1 MSVLSIVAIVWVA
14 LNAAIF
20 AALLFRRPRPQL
32 RRALF
37 KWAIHGAAKPA
48 AKQGRRSQH
57 SHA

>member
-1 MSVLSIVAIVWVA
+1 MSVLSIIAIVWVA

-20 AALLFRRPRPQL
+20 TALLFRRPHPEF

-37 KWAIHGAAKPA
+37 RWAIRGAEKPA
-48 AKQGRRSQH
+48 DKPRRRSEH

>member
-14 LNAAIF
+14 LNVAIF
-20 AALLFRRPRPQL
+20 TALLFRRPRPEL

-37 KWAIHGAAKPA
+37 KWAMHGAAKPA
-48 AKQGRRSQH
+48 DKSRRSQH

>member
-20 AALLFRRPRPQL
+20 AALLFRRPHPEF
-32 RRALF
+32 RRVLF
-37 KWAIHGAAKPA
+37 RWVIHGAAKPA
-48 AKQGRRSQH
+48 DRPRRRSQH

>member
-14 LNAAIF
+14 LNVAIF
-20 AALLFRRPRPQL
+20 TALLLRRPHPEM

-37 KWAIHGAAKPA
+37 RWAMQGSAKPA
-48 AKQGRRSQH
+48 DKSRRRSQH